1 ILDIREGN
9 KKAYVEQPLEPTMAA
24 DPVLAFVSREQ
35 IERMISDT
43 ERKMK
48 DAAKDLDFITAAQYR
63 DEMLALK
70 KRLK

>member
-1 ILDIREGN
+1 
-9 KKAYVEQPLEPTMAA
+9 MAA
-24 DPVLAFVSREQ
+24 DPVLAFLSRDQ